1 MECPAKST
9 QNYRPV
15 RDVLPWRRT
24 EAAVVETS
32 GSPALAWGQE
42 EDIQEEVTTMANFK
56 EKVRAGQKNIS
67 EKFNTGRANRYRPS
81 GT

>member
-1 MECPAKST
+1 MPSKINTKLQTSA
-9 QNYRPV
+9 
-15 RDVLPWRRT
+15 DVLPWRRT